1 MVPEPLIKKLTEVAK
16 GDLADFKALLDIC
29 ERVFVCVTGEALDD
43 LPAIIE
49 EKESLIRKIQEKSV
63 RNAPL
68 WARSEEGTGENTAL
82 GELSRMLEEV
92 RGTVEAIQS
101 AEARIAEILTSRTN
115 EVRKAMGSISRGG
128 KALGAYKP
136 IRSYAPR
143 FIDRKE

>member
-1 MVPEPLIKKLTEVAK
+1 MVPVSMIKKLSEVAR
-16 GDLADFKALLDIC
+16 GDLADFKELLNIC
-29 ERVFVCVTGEALDD
+29 EQVSECLAGETLDD
-43 LPAIIE
+43 LPVIID
-49 EKESLIRKIQEKSV
+49 EKEALIRKIQENSV

-68 WARSEEGTGENTAL
+68 WARSGDETGEDSVL
-82 GELSRMLEEV
+82 SELSRMLEEV

-115 EVRKAMGSISRGG
+115 EVQKAMGSISRGG

-143 FIDRKE
+143 FIDKKE

>member
-1 MVPEPLIKKLTEVAK
+1 MVPEPVIKKLSEIAR
-16 GDLADFKALLDIC
+16 GDLADFKALLNIC
-29 ERVFVCVTGEALDD
+29 ERVSACLAGETLDD

-49 EKESLIRKIQEKSV
+49 EKEALIRKIQENSV

-68 WARSEEGTGENTAL
+68 WARSEEGTGEDSAL

-101 AEARIAEILTSRTN
+101 AEARIAETLTSRTN
-115 EVRKAMGSISRGG
+115 EVQMAMGSISRGG
-128 KALGAYKP
+128 KALDAYKP

-143 FIDRKE
+143 FIDKKE

>member
-1 MVPEPLIKKLTEVAK
+1 MVPESLIKKLSGVAR

-29 ERVFVCVTGEALDD
+29 KRVSACLAGETLDE

-49 EKESLIRKIQEKSV
+49 EKEGLIRKIQENSV

-68 WARSEEGTGENTAL
+68 WARSEEETGGDPAL
-82 GELSRMLEEV
+82 SELSRMLEEV
-92 RGTVEAIQS
+92 SGTVEAIQS
-101 AEARIAEILTSRTN
+101 AEARIAEVLTSRTN
-115 EVRKAMGSISRGG
+115 EVRKAMESISRGG

-143 FIDRKE
+143 FIDKKE

>member
-1 MVPEPLIKKLTEVAK
+1 MVPESLIKKLNEVAR
-16 GDLADFKALLDIC
+16 GDLADFKALLNIC
-29 ERVFVCVTGEALDD
+29 GRVSVCLAEKTVDD
-43 LPAIIE
+43 LPAIID
-49 EKESLIRKIQEKSV
+49 EKEALIRRIQENSV

-68 WARSEEGTGENTAL
+68 WARSEEGTGESSAL

-101 AEARIAEILTSRTN
+101 AEARIAEILNNRTD

-143 FIDRKE
+143 FIDKKE

>member
-1 MVPEPLIKKLTEVAK
+1 MVPESLIKKLSEAAR
-16 GDLADFKALLDIC
+16 GDLADFKTLLNIC
-29 ERVFVCVTGEALDD
+29 ERVSVCLAGETLDD

-49 EKESLIRKIQEKSV
+49 EKEALIRKIQENSV

-68 WARSEEGTGENTAL
+68 WARSEEGTGEDPAL

-143 FIDRKE
+143 FIDKKE